1 MSFCNCLKIAQMP
14 FMEAYVLFV
23 KNNAIAL
30 DRLDTLKRN
39 KSVVAALKSVEKTEK
54 SLDVLLETPNTR
66 LQQYEIWLEV

>member
-1 MSFCNCLKIAQMP
+1 MP